1 MVLLLPVLAKA
12 SMARAGA
19 ETLRTGLGSR
29 LTAQDRGSAKVRRR
43 RSAGAHI
50 GMRGNLAR
58 LPPPRLLPARVSPPP
73 LLFLRLLSRALL
85 AASLLLSGC
94 DTLSN
99 VSNKI
104 FGGSSTPAEGQIGH
118 VQGFLGGVAADEPR
132 AALIARDVLSQGG
145 NAADAAVALGF
156 ALSVTLPS
164 RAGLG

>member
-1 MVLLLPVLAKA
+1 
-12 SMARAGA
+12 MARAGA
-19 ETLRTGLGSR
+19 ETLRTGLEFR

-58 LPPPRLLPARVSPPP
+58 LPLPRLLPARVSPT
-73 LLFLRLLSRALL
+73 RLLSRALL
-85 AASLLLSGC
+85 AGSLLLSGC
-94 DTLSN
+94 DTISN
-99 VSNKI
+99 ASNKI

-164 RAGLG
+164 RAGLGWAAAAGAWALPPAANR